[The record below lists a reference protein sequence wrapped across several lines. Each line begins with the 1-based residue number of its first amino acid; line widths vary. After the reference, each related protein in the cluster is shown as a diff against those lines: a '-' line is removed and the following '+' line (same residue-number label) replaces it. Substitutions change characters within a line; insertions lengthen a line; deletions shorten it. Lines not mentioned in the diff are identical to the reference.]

1 MGLFYYKNKKGIE
14 MKKEID
20 FFSKSEIQYS
30 LKQIEQ
36 LLSCGIF
43 HVSNS
48 TNILLKAAFIEMLI
62 LLRDLMYKSEKFA
75 SRIDFADDIEIDN
88 EKKIR
93 DVSDLI
99 KYVRDALCHPDSNNH
114 YIEKNNIKSTFN
126 VAFGKCILIKMGD
139 FEQKS
144 KYEDEICFFFGSKSI
159 YLKRHII
166 RAYDEAKLK
175 LEPLI
180 KLNI

>member
-1 MGLFYYKNKKGIE
+1 

-20 FFSKSEIQYS
+20 FFSKSEIEYS
-30 LKQIEQ
+30 LKRIEQ

-43 HVSNS
+43 HVNNS

-62 LLRDLMYKSEKFA
+62 SLRDLMYKSEKFA
-75 SRIDFADDIEIDN
+75 SRIDFSDDVDIDI
-88 EKKIR
+88 EKKIK

-99 KYVRDALCHPDSNNH
+99 KYVRDALCHPDSSNH

-126 VAFGKCILIKMGD
+126 VAFGKCNLMKIGD
-139 FEQKS
+139 FEQNS
-144 KYEDEICFFFGSKSI
+144 KYDDDICFFFGSKSI
-159 YLKRHII
+159 YLERHII
-166 RAYDEAKLK
+166 RAYKEAKLK

-180 KLNI
+180 LNYYSPNKIP